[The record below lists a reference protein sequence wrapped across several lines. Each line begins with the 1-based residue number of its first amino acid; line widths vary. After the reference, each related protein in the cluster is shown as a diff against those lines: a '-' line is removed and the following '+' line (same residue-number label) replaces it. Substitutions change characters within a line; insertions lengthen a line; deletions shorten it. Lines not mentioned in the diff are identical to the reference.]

1 MFHNKTVKELRN
13 LLAQHLEDHS
23 IKQYSK
29 MRKDVLVDAMTK
41 IFVLHN
47 DELFLIQHTPPDFV
61 YPTYDPAAPK
71 KTRKAS
77 GKKAVAKKTQK
88 ARSPQQPKKKKK
100 TQKAMSPQQPP
111 VKNRL
116 GKNRLG
122 RTQKANLSPRE
133 LAKLQ
138 QQNNQS
144 RANGRARYR
153 IDDDD
158 ESPHQ
163 PQQQPVKNVL
173 GKNRLGRT
181 QKANLSP
188 RELAKLQ
195 QQNNQSRANGRAR
208 YRIDDDESP
217 DAAPPLRKKKRVA
230 TTFLGPING
239 APTVDMAPVG
249 NIPQPLPTK
258 ARRNFTKDQAKI
270 PADPNKFPSPV
281 GLKNMELLVE
291 DMLDRAK
298 QKDGLDEAP
307 DLAFD
312 LADGPDYS
320 PEQRPKKTKKTKKKR

>member
-111 VKNRL
+111 VKNR
-116 GKNRLG
+116 
-122 RTQKANLSPRE
+122 
-133 LAKLQ
+133 
-138 QQNNQS
+138 
-144 RANGRARYR
+144 
-153 IDDDD
+153 
-158 ESPHQ
+158 
-163 PQQQPVKNVL
+163 L